1 MLRISCSLGPMSF
14 HIMYHCPCV
23 PFLDFAG
30 EISRSGLLLLG
41 VGDCLRRSHLSLASR
56 LIELSEDR
64 LTGANT
70 ERCGGDRLTGANTER
85 CEGEDGESMLIAEG
99 QSAILMLHN
108 IREDVRTDSH
118 ILTLRYTM

>member
-70 ERCGGDRLTGANTER
+70 ERCGG
-85 CEGEDGESMLIAEG
+85 EDGESMLIAEG